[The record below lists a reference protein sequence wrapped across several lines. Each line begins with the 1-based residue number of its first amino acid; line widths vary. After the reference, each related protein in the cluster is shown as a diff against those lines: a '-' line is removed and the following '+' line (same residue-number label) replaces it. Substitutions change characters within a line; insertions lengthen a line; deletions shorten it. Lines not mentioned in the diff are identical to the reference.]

1 MKKTNILQAYQMVF
15 REILESWER
24 AGKGKPQEKDF
35 PDIDLTI
42 SIRLLEQ
49 GYSLPDVKQV
59 LLEHSPERKALHDN
73 DRAMD
78 IYIQKTLAQVNKT
91 WDAHSKKTLDAA
103 KTSYRKR
110 AAGLLKK
117 YQDYRS
123 IGLYQDG
130 AIGVALLQ
138 KDRFPLATVIKALR
152 QNSLGKGTNAAY
164 FAALSQGLEQ
174 VANRYQAIEAAS
186 DEPTT
191 DPVALY
197 RLFAKQYMQET
208 KTTVLSGRDDQN
220 IVRRIGAFF
229 FNEIQKN
236 GELSPETRQAI
247 WEKSLE
253 PYIQRGIKE
262 ASPVYPEPGRKKDE
276 YLMSLVLELEDQF
289 EQEKAHSATAYA
301 ETEHLYLKRRQD
313 IQSRLD
319 AYKAHADTFFD
330 GLIAKE
336 LLEAQQTPEN
346 IRKVI
351 EKNTLVDED
360 DKGAYAKSVL
370 EKAERCL
377 HAEKEI
383 INLEPIESY
392 PEGTTYAMLREKG
405 VTMVHLFRQMMQE
418 RLASYPSFQLEL
430 TEPYA
435 DRDAVE
441 KLIHKFPDFNRSALI
456 DAIEDA
462 SPRAQLPGC
471 SPEYA
476 ESIIKEAEERLRR
489 VEEREKKQLTIQK
502 QYNRLRGLSSEG
514 VYEESTPMDS
524 YKDGRIA
531 VKMLRR
537 GVSKDDIKQ
546 YLIALAKA
554 TVATATVAAAAVYAQ
569 DILNKAQEFLSR
581 ERAIRDYPNGEAM
594 TRDAEPVQTVRG
606 PSAPVTD
613 AAMARAEAENMT
625 GRAIDAENRARSL
638 AETAR
643 AREIAAENQ
652 VAIEEEKAREKEA
665 EQEKTPSCS
674 ALYLEKMH
682 ERYQE
687 KGFVQAGMDIAI
699 MKDMMLTSKY
709 TPEQIQEVIKDRSPV
724 AIEPGRDEGYVDYV
738 RTMAEQEIEREREK
752 LKHYVVVPQYS
763 DHPRDDASC
772 NAEYGYLRK
781 EMDAAISLPHD
792 LLMDAM
798 IAKALLDDHYDKS
811 VVLDTLDKYAPSGWT
826 EENPTIPY
834 GDHVLSYMTNSLTQ
848 VLDYAQENTE
858 ELVRKITTTTTV
870 TTTTTKTD

>member
-1 MKKTNILQAYQMVF
+1 MKKTNIFQAYQMVF
-15 REILESWER
+15 REILESLER
-24 AGKGKPQEKDF
+24 AGKGKPEEKDY

-49 GYSLPDVKQV
+49 GYSLPDVKNV
-59 LLEHSPERKALHDN
+59 LFEHSPERKALHEN

-130 AIGVALLQ
+130 AIGIALLQ

-164 FAALSQGLEQ
+164 FTALSQGLEQ
-174 VANRYQAIEAAS
+174 VSSRYQAIAVAS

-191 DPVALY
+191 EPVALY

-220 IVRRIGAFF
+220 IVRRIGTFF

-236 GELSPETRQAI
+236 GELSPEARQAI

-253 PYIQRGIKE
+253 PYIQRGIKD

-319 AYKAHADTFFD
+319 AYNAHADTFFD

-336 LLEAQQTPEN
+336 LLEAQQTPDN

-441 KLIHKFPDFNRSALI
+441 KLIHRFPDFSRSALI
-456 DAIEDA
+456 NAIEDT

-476 ESIIKEAEERLRR
+476 ESIIKEAETRLRR

-554 TVATATVAAAAVYAQ
+554 AAVYAQ

-581 ERAIRDYPNGEAM
+581 ERAIRDYPHGEAM
-594 TRDAEPVQTVRG
+594 TRDSQVVRG
-606 PSAPVTD
+606 PSAPISD

-625 GRAIDAENRARSL
+625 GRAIDAENLARSL

-643 AREIAAENQ
+643 ARGIATENQ
-652 VAIEEEKAREKEA
+652 MAVEEEKAREQEA
-665 EQEKTPSCS
+665 KQEKTSSCS

-709 TPEQIQEVIKDRSPV
+709 TPEQIQEVIKDHSPV
-724 AIEPGRDEGYVDYV
+724 AIEPGRDDGYVDYV
-738 RTMAEQEIEREREK
+738 RAMAEQEIEREREK
-752 LKHYVVVPQYS
+752 LKHYIVVPQYS

-772 NAEYGYLRK
+772 NAEYGYLRQ

-811 VVLDTLDKYAPSGWT
+811 VVLDTLDKHAPAEWT
-826 EENPTIPY
+826 EESPTVPY

-848 VLDYAQENTE
+848 VFDLAQENTE
-858 ELVRKITTTTTV
+858 ELVRKITTTV
-870 TTTTTKTD
+870 TTTTTTETED